1 MLERWVFDVIVER
14 LGSRLVHNLVSRM
27 DFMEARLK
35 TVRRTV
41 YLVCTYVRR
50 IASFP
55 CCRPLKAFHPAE
67 PRSTEAGGDWGYARC
82 VASKA

>member
-50 IASFP
+50 IGVALVVMCNFI
-55 CCRPLKAFHPAE
+55 L
-67 PRSTEAGGDWGYARC
+67 RC
-82 VASKA
+82 EEK